1 MQMFQIWGVFMA
13 LGGIYGA
20 LMAWGIVP
28 RNPDPE
34 RMALW
39 HKKYGKM
46 MKVLSPFLVLAGTLQ
61 ALGILGG
68 P

>member
-1 MQMFQIWGVFMA
+1 MQMFQIWGVFMV
-13 LGGIYGA
+13 LGGVCGA
-20 LMAWGIVP
+20 LMAWGVVP

-46 MKVLSPFLVLAGTLQ
+46 MKIISPFVIFAGTLQ
-61 ALGILGG
+61 ALGIMGG
-68 P
+68 V